1 MVLVLAQSSFEF
13 SGKSFYADLARISR
27 CSLRGPRCM
36 KILTKV
42 VVVKV
47 LHDIRQTSLHDLV
60 QVLRRF
66 CEDPADVL

>member
-1 MVLVLAQSSFEF
+1 
-13 SGKSFYADLARISR
+13 
-27 CSLRGPRCM
+27 M

-66 CEDPADVL
+66 CEDPADIL